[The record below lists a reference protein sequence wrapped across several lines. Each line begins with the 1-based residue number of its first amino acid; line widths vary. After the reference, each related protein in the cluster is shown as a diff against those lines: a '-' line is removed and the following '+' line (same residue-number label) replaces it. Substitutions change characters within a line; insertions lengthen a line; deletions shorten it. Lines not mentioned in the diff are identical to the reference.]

1 MKRFTIHFL
10 ILAVLLGIYGFSGFD
25 LWGTE
30 AARVLFLISADM
42 FVVSLF
48 ARLLFKGE
56 GSKIIK
62 SRENA
67 TQRVEA

>member
-1 MKRFTIHFL
+1 MKRFTVHFL
-10 ILAVLLGIYGFSGFD
+10 IMAIILGVYGFSGFD

-30 AARVLFLISADM
+30 AARVLFLIAADM

-56 GSKIIK
+56 TSKIIK
-62 SRENA
+62 SREA
-67 TQRVEA
+67 VPSKVEA